1 MKIVSIDIGTRNLGL
16 AIYKNGNLTN
26 FNCYCLFDYV
36 KKKKE
41 RTDYTLMTHNF
52 IQAHPEIFKDM
63 DYILLEN
70 QIQARMKVIQTSF
83 RCFFYKKAVKIS
95 PLAVHNHFKSG
106 KGKHSKNK
114 KAAIKL
120 VERFLSGSQ
129 MAKLKKHKKKD
140 DCADA
145 IIQIYYYLDKIT
157 HNAYTLKKSFK

>member
-41 RTDYTLMTHNF
+41 RTDYTLMTYNF

-63 DYILLEN
+63 NYLLLEN

-157 HNAYTLKKSFK
+157 HNAYTLQTSFK

>member
-16 AIYKNGNLTN
+16 AIFKNGNLTN

-41 RTDYTLMTHNF
+41 RTDYTLMTYNF
-52 IQAHPEIFKDM
+52 IQAHTEIFKDM
-63 DYILLEN
+63 DYLLLEN
-70 QIQARMKVIQTSF
+70 QIQSRMRVIQTSF

-145 IIQIYYYLDKIT
+145 IIQIYYYLDKMT
-157 HNAYTLKKSFK
+157 HNAYTLKV

>member
-26 FNCYCLFDYV
+26 FNCYCLFDYA

-41 RTDYTLMTHNF
+41 RTDYTLLTYNF
-52 IQAHPEIFKDM
+52 IQAHPNIFKDM
-63 DYILLEN
+63 DYLLLEN
-70 QIQARMKVIQTSF
+70 QIQSRMRVIQTSF

-129 MAKLKKHKKKD
+129 MEKLKKHKKKD

-157 HNAYTLKKSFK
+157 HNAYTLKV

>member
-16 AIYKNGNLTN
+16 AVYKNGTLTH

-36 KKKKE
+36 SKKKE
-41 RTDYTLMTHNF
+41 RTDYSLMTYNF
-52 IQAHPEIFKDM
+52 IQAHPEIFKNM
-63 DYILLEN
+63 DKLLLEN
-70 QIQARMKVIQTSF
+70 QMQSKMKVIQTSF

-120 VERFLSGSQ
+120 VEQFLSGSQ
-129 MAKLKKHKKKD
+129 LVKLKKHPKTD
-140 DCADA
+140 DISDA
-145 IIQIYYYLDKIT
+145 IIQIYYYIQK
-157 HNAYTLKKSFK
+157 HFK

>member
-26 FNCYCLFDYV
+26 FNCYCLFDYA

-41 RTDYTLMTHNF
+41 RTDYTLLTYNF
-52 IQAHPEIFKDM
+52 IQAHPNIFKDM
-63 DYILLEN
+63 DYLLLEN
-70 QIQARMKVIQTSF
+70 QIQSRMRVIQTSF

-129 MAKLKKHKKKD
+129 MEKLKKHKKKD

-145 IIQIYYYLDKIT
+145 IIQIYYYLDKMT
-157 HNAYTLKKSFK
+157 HNAYTLKV

>member
-1 MKIVSIDIGTRNLGL
+1 MKIVSIDIGTRNMGL
-16 AIYKNGNLTN
+16 AIYKNGNLTH
-26 FNCYCLFDYV
+26 FNCYCLFDYA
-36 KKKKE
+36 KKKTE
-41 RTDYTLMTHNF
+41 RTDYTLMTYNF
-52 IQAHPEIFKDM
+52 IQAHPKIFKDM

-129 MAKLKKHKKKD
+129 MEKLKKHKKKD

-145 IIQIYYYLDKIT
+145 IIQIY
-157 HNAYTLKKSFK
+157 

>member
-1 MKIVSIDIGTRNLGL
+1 YMKIVSIDIGTRNLGL
-16 AIYKNGNLTN
+16 AIFKNGNLTN

-41 RTDYTLMTHNF
+41 RTDYTLMTYNF
-52 IQAHPEIFKDM
+52 IQAHTEIFKDM
-63 DYILLEN
+63 DYLLLEN
-70 QIQARMKVIQTSF
+70 QIQSRMRVIQTSF

-145 IIQIYYYLDKIT
+145 IIQIYYYLDKMT
-157 HNAYTLKKSFK
+157 HNAYTLKV

>member
-1 MKIVSIDIGTRNLGL
+1 MKIVSLDIGVVNLGL
-16 AIYKNGNLTN
+16 AIYNNGSLTH

-41 RTDYTLMTHNF
+41 RTDYTLMTYNF
-52 IQAHPEIFKDM
+52 IQAHPEIFKDL
-63 DYILLEN
+63 DKLLIEN
-70 QIQARMKVIQTSF
+70 QMQRKMVQIATSF

-129 MAKLKKHKKKD
+129 LEKLKKHKKKD
-140 DCADA
+140 VS
-145 IIQIYYYLDKIT
+145 IFYYL
-157 HNAYTLKKSFK
+157 